1 MENVNLNNQ
10 FSWLMQWPWA
20 RVYLT
25 LISLFIFKLI
35 IKQLASKDRP
45 IQSDDWS
52 LIKPTELGAL
62 VPSGDCK
69 TNNVLFHSFKGKK
82 NVSILVDAEV
92 HKLRPM

>member
-1 MENVNLNNQ
+1 
-10 FSWLMQWPWA
+10 MQWPWV

-35 IKQLASKDRP
+35 IKQLASKDNP
-45 IQSDDWS
+45 IQSDNWS
-52 LIKPTELGAL
+52 LIKPTELDAL
-62 VPSGDCK
+62 VPSGDGK
-69 TNNVLFHSFKGKK
+69 TNNVRFHSSKGKK